1 MTFCPDSMGLHQVSS
16 IFNFRFRA
24 RRWAGALLA
33 KRTSARPG
41 QQLTIEARGRQFGV
55 AHGVLDVSMAEIHLQ
70 GARVGA
76 LVGKLKAAGVS
87 EHVWVG
93 LVAKLGHDAQPRH
106 HLAPPRRRET
116 QHRGRCRHP
125 ALAFFALSAVP
136 RVFYGTA

>member
-1 MTFCPDSMGLHQVSS
+1 VDPSNHRIFVSTTF
-16 IFNFRFRA
+16 
-24 RRWAGALLA
+24 LA
-33 KRTSARPG
+33 KIGQSASVTPEV
-41 QQLTIEARGRQFGV
+41 LEARGRQFGV

-93 LVAKLGHDAQPRH
+93 LEAKLGHDAQPRH